1 MLPPITN
8 MLSSRNF
15 HPIALAAASLCLCL
29 GDLRNACLAD
39 DTFRA
44 AAFSPAKWPGVA
56 DGKTQRVVK
65 PISEEYLR
73 VLRSGDREALMPV
86 RDRLVAAFGSYAGVP
101 EERPEYGLP
110 INAEKPD
117 VRRIEKLRIDALD
130 RQIGNF
136 GWDQAAKLQTSP
148 GAGGKVPRLR
158 VSQRQIQALLE
169 MHEAGLDHDEKC
181 LRHAVAGLD
190 YLLSAQA
197 KSGVFG
203 YPYEPGGP
211 GLRRQA
217 AAATERG
224 ERQGRTMV
232 EREWVIDD
240 LGTGGLNF
248 DNGVCGVAL
257 RYGYALTRDRRY
269 LDSAKRAG
277 EWARSRPLVLNYNY
291 NGFSGILLARLYRVT
306 GEQRWLDDARK
317 VFDLGV
323 VPGQMPDGRWFD
335 QHNAKVQ
342 YHAILCSQLLEYHLA
357 LKQAEHPDTGVIE
370 NRLRAALDNLAA
382 ELSTYGTN
390 NAHEALSL
398 AALSAGLIALGPNPA
413 WERAANIAVNYVTG
427 PFVDI
432 ATRRGGELPEPVA
445 AWLLLRAV
453 EERGMKPVEFQRTIM
468 K

>member
-1 MLPPITN
+1 MKMRLPCAFRLLT
-8 MLSSRNF
+8 
-15 HPIALAAASLCLCL
+15 PIAASYCLLL
-29 GDLRNACLAD
+29 GALSNVSFAD
-39 DTFRA
+39 ETFRA
-44 AAFSPAKWPGVA
+44 AAFSPATWPGVA
-56 DGKTQRVVK
+56 DGKTQRIVK

-73 VLRSGDREALMPV
+73 ILRSGDREALMPV
-86 RDRLVAAFGSYAGVP
+86 RDRLVAALGSYAGVP

-110 INAEKPD
+110 INSGKPD

-130 RQIGNF
+130 RQIGDF

-148 GAGGKVPRLR
+148 GSGGKVPRLR

-169 MHEAGLDHDEKC
+169 MHEAGLDHDGKY

-190 YLLSAQA
+190 YLLSVQA

-217 AAATERG
+217 AAAAERG

-240 LGTGGLNF
+240 LGTVGLNF
-248 DNGVCGVAL
+248 YNVVGGVTL
-257 RYGYALTRDRRY
+257 LYGYALTGDRRY

-306 GEQRWLDDARK
+306 GEQQWLDDARK
-317 VFDLGV
+317 VFELGV

-342 YHAILCSQLLEYHLA
+342 YHAILCSQLLEYYLA
-357 LKQAEHPDTGVIE
+357 LKQAEHPQADGIE
-370 NRLRAALDNLAA
+370 KHLRAALDNLAA

-390 NAHEALSL
+390 NAHESLSL

-445 AWLLLRAV
+445 AWLLLRAAK
-453 EERGMKPVEFQRTIM
+453 ERGMKPVEFRRAIV

>member
-1 MLPPITN
+1 MPVF
-8 MLSSRNF
+8 RNSY
-15 HPIALAAASLCLCL
+15 HLAVAAVPLCLLFCPASRISFA
-29 GDLRNACLAD
+29 GEP
-39 DTFRA
+39 FRA
-44 AAFSPAKWPGVA
+44 VAFAPDTWPGTAGRDV
-56 DGKTQRVVK
+56 QRVVQ
-65 PISEEYLR
+65 PISKEYLDI
-73 VLRSGDREALMPV
+73 LRSGDQASLMPV
-86 RDRLVAAFGSYAGVP
+86 RDRLVAALGPFAGVP

-110 INAEKPD
+110 INAEQPD
-117 VRRIEKLRIDALD
+117 VRRIEKLRIETLD

-136 GWDQAAKLQTSP
+136 GWNQAAKLQTSP
-148 GAGGKVPRLR
+148 GSGGKVPRLR

-169 MHEAGLDHDEKC
+169 MHEAGLDHDGKY

-190 YLLSAQA
+190 YLLSTQA
-197 KSGVFG
+197 TSGVFG

-217 AAATERG
+217 ASAVERG
-224 ERQGRTMV
+224 ERQGRTMI

-240 LGTGGLNF
+240 LETGGLNF
-248 DNGVCGVAL
+248 DNGVCGVTL
-257 RYGYALTRDRRY
+257 LYGYALTGDRRY

-291 NGFSGILLARLYRVT
+291 NGFSGILLARLYRTT

-317 VFDLGV
+317 VFELGV

-342 YHAILCSQLLEYHLA
+342 YHAILCSQLLEYQLA
-357 LKQAEHPDTGVIE
+357 LAQAEHPDAPAVEQRT
-370 NRLRAALDNLAA
+370 RAALDNMAA

-413 WERAANIAVNYVTG
+413 WERAANIAVNYITG
-427 PFVDI
+427 PFVDV
-432 ATRRGGELPEPVA
+432 AARRGGELPEPVA
-445 AWLLLRAV
+445 AWLLLQAV
-453 EERGMKPVEFQRTIM
+453 EERGVKPSEFRRSAP
-468 K
+468 KRS